1 MYGIYFDYFQ
11 PVKTI
16 IAKYL
21 SFEGSKDMV
30 FRVED
35 FDGLGNVPFIE
46 KMMQEICREDCT
58 TIVDLCFLMD
68 ASGSIDK

>member
-1 MYGIYFDYFQ
+1 
-11 PVKTI
+11 
-16 IAKYL
+16 
-21 SFEGSKDMV
+21 MV